1 MISVRTQILTINTSF
16 LDGTSASTGSI
27 KSFPDTPEQ
36 LQIYRKEIFEMRIAC
51 LLRVGCYYGA
61 ENMVLLFAKHMTQR
75 HDVWYC
81 SPNGVINGYL
91 EDAGV
96 THVPIDKVSVSTV
109 KHLMKTLKPDL
120 FVVLDNKASLT
131 CALAGV
137 PFLSY
142 QQNNWPFISG
152 FNPYSLGMLFYSRR
166 AKMVVG
172 VSDHLIKTFRFSK
185 YIRDKYVTLP
195 NVVDLSRVRTL
206 AGEIPQEKTYDICFC
221 GRLAPQ
227 KSPAT
232 FVRVVKKVLES
243 RPETTSIMVG
253 GGETETIA
261 EVNALVEQLGLQEK
275 IIFTGFLENPFE
287 KIKQSKLLFMPSIY
301 EGKCVVVIEAMSLG
315 LPVIGRRAPGL
326 EDDIDDTCGALCDT
340 EEEFY
345 TAITAL
351 LDDDELYQKKS
362 QGALAR
368 AEASGDVEKFAADFE
383 KICIEAVSL

>member
-1 MISVRTQILTINTSF
+1 
-16 LDGTSASTGSI
+16 
-27 KSFPDTPEQ
+27 
-36 LQIYRKEIFEMRIAC
+36 MRIAC

-61 ENMVLLFAKHMTQR
+61 ENMVLLFAKHMTAR

-81 SPNGVINGYL
+81 SPNGVINGFL
-91 EDAGV
+91 KDAGV
-96 THVPIDKVSVSTV
+96 THVPIEKVSVGSV
-109 KHLMKTLKPDL
+109 KNLMKTLKPDIFL
-120 FVVLDNKASLT
+120 VLDNKASVT

-137 PFLSY
+137 PFVSY
-142 QQNNWPFISG
+142 QQNNWPFITG
-152 FNPYSLGMLFYSRR
+152 FNLYSLGMLFYCRR
-166 AKMVVG
+166 AKKVIG
-172 VSDHLIKTFRFSK
+172 VSDYLIRAFRFSK

-195 NVVDLSRVRTL
+195 NVVDLSHVQER
-206 AGEIPQEKTYDICFC
+206 AGELPETKTYDICFC

-227 KSPAT
+227 KSPST

-287 KIKQSKLLFMPSIY
+287 KIKQSRLLFMPSIY

-345 TAITAL
+345 SAIIEL
-351 LDDDELYQKKS
+351 LDNDELYQQKS

-368 AEASGDVEKFAADFE
+368 AKASGDVEKFAADFE
-383 KICIEAVSL
+383 KICIEAAGL